1 MSHPTPPRTLLL
13 AALLASTVVGCSST
27 YYSAWEKLGYEKR
40 DILVSRVEKARDEQT
55 DAKKQFASTLDE
67 FKSLT
72 NFNGGDLEGEY
83 RKLNSSY
90 EDCESE
96 AADVT
101 KRINGVDKVANA
113 MFAEWQTELDQYT
126 DPSLKASSTAKLA
139 ESKQRYADLLA
150 AMRRSESAMQPVL
163 AAFKDRVLFLKHNLN
178 ASAISSLS
186 GTAAGIDSNVQDLIK
201 KMDSS
206 IDEANTFI
214 DHLKQT

>member
-1 MSHPTPPRTLLL
+1 M
-13 AALLASTVVGCSST
+13 
-27 YYSAWEKLGYEKR
+27 
-40 DILVSRVEKARDEQT
+40 EKARDEQT

-113 MFAEWQTELDQYT
+113 MFAEWQTEAG
-126 DPSLKASSTAKLA
+126 PVHGPVA
-139 ESKQRYADLLA
+139 EGVERGEAGREQA
-150 AMRRSESAMQPVL
+150 AVRRPAGGHAQE
-163 AAFKDRVLFLKHNLN
+163 RVGH
-178 ASAISSLS
+178 
-186 GTAAGIDSNVQDLIK
+186 AAGAGGRSRTGCC
-201 KMDSS
+201 S
-206 IDEANTFI
+206 
-214 DHLKQT
+214 